1 MVKPYR
7 RFHVPQLQP
16 DRGAQ
21 DGTNGWTILW
31 DTRKVSVE
39 DHWSVA
45 HAKSESEALERAAH
59 FLRLGFA
66 VHAIKDP
73 SGSTV
78 LDEDLIKQRFA
89 PTARRDSSGTTPSE
103 GGAL

>member
-16 DRGAQ
+16 DRGAP
-21 DGTNGWTILW
+21 DGANGWTILW
-31 DTRKVSVE
+31 DTRMVSIE
-39 DHWSVA
+39 EHWSVA

-73 SGSTV
+73 SGSTF
-78 LDEDLIKQRFA
+78 LDEDLIRQRFA

-103 GGAL
+103 GGVP